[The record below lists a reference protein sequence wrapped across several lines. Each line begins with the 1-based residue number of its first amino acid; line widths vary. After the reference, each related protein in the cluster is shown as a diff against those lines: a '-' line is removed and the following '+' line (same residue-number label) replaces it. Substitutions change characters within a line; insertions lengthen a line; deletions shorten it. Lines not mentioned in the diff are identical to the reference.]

1 LETAPSP
8 RLSLGKYQLVRH
20 LASGGMADV
29 ILARIEGIE
38 GFERHVVIKKIRE
51 ERAHEQR
58 FVQMFLDEARLAASL
73 HHNNI
78 VHVHDIGQEDGE
90 YFFTMEYVHGEDL
103 RRLLA
108 HMADEGRLVPLDHCI
123 TIALATAAA
132 LHHAHEHR
140 TPDRHYA
147 GIVHRDVSPAN
158 ILVAYDGN
166 VKVVDFGIAKLAQRT
181 EETGLMKGKVAYMSP
196 EQCLGHDVD
205 RRSDVFCLGIVL
217 YELVTVRRLFKG
229 ANDFLTMA
237 AITHGVIPSPS
248 MLRPEV
254 PAELEAII
262 LKALAQKPED
272 RYQTANEM
280 RAALE
285 RFAVNARLQTSTT
298 ALADFMQAEFGER
311 DVPWMEAEE
320 EPELSIDF
328 DGSGAGIVAAPDAV
342 LAAQAARLRPRRTSL
357 LPTPARGTG
366 PVMRASSPSA
376 TSLAATEPTAVLPV
390 ATAPAAWMPLVRMP
404 LAGTPLAATPAAGM
418 PVVAMPVALAPI
430 PAPTLQHRRR
440 MYAAAAAAVA
450 AIAIAAIAL
459 MSGSSDKSAPASS
472 GVAAPVVAPSSPEV
486 MPVAA
491 PAPITPPNL
500 VPSAPDPAAQV
511 RTAMTTSQGAT
522 TTDPASGE
530 KKPVR
535 PAFKRP
541 PATKK
546 PPPKGV
552 WDPKAL
558 LPPKSK

>member
-1 LETAPSP
+1 
-8 RLSLGKYQLVRH
+8 
-20 LASGGMADV
+20 MADV
-29 ILARIEGIE
+29 ILARVQGIE
-38 GFERHVVIKKIRE
+38 GFERHVVIKKIRD
-51 ERAHEQR
+51 ERAREEC

-103 RRLLA
+103 RRFLA
-108 HMADEGRLVPLDHCI
+108 HMAEKERLVPLDHCV

-140 TPDRHYA
+140 TPDRNFA

-237 AITHGVIPSPS
+237 SITHGVIPRPS
-248 MLRPEV
+248 EIRPEV

-272 RYQTANEM
+272 RFQTAGEM

-285 RFAVNARLQTSTT
+285 RFAANARLQTSTT
-298 ALADFMQAEFGER
+298 ALADFMRAEFGER
-311 DVPWMEAEE
+311 DVPWMEEE
-320 EPELSIDF
+320 DEPELSIDF
-328 DGSGAGIVAAPDAV
+328 DGSGNGIVAAPDVAV
-342 LAAQAARLRPRRTSL
+342 TAQASRSRPVRRTSAHL
-357 LPTPARGTG
+357 VAPRTSAPHA
-366 PVMRASSPSA
+366 VVRAASPDA
-376 TSLAATEPTAVLPV
+376 ASLVSVEPP
-390 ATAPAAWMPLVRMP
+390 
-404 LAGTPLAATPAAGM
+404 
-418 PVVAMPVALAPI
+418 
-430 PAPTLQHRRR
+430 PAPKRRGFV
-440 MYAAAAAAVA
+440 YAAAAAAAVA
-450 AIAIAAIAL
+450 FAAVAIVA
-459 MSGSSDKSAPASS
+459 MSGSSSKAAPASS
-472 GVAAPVVAPSSPEV
+472 GVATPVVAPSEPPAV
-486 MPVAA
+486 PVA
-491 PAPITPPNL
+491 PAPVTPPNL
-500 VPSAPDPAAQV
+500 VPSATAPTDPVAQV
-511 RTAMTTSQGAT
+511 SPPTQDAARAMSSDTA
-522 TTDPASGE
+522 PVE
-530 KKPVR
+530 KKPAR
-535 PAFKRP
+535 PLAKRT
-541 PATKK
+541 AAKK
-546 PPPKGV
+546 PLPKGV

>member
-1 LETAPSP
+1 LETAPAP

-29 ILARIEGIE
+29 ILARVTGIE
-38 GFERHVVIKKIRE
+38 GFERHVVIKKIRD
-51 ERAHEQR
+51 ERAREER

-103 RRLLA
+103 RRVLA
-108 HMADEGRLVPLDHCI
+108 HMADAERLVPLNHCI
-123 TIALATAAA
+123 TIGLATAAA

-140 TPDRHYA
+140 TPDRSFA

-196 EQCLGHDVD
+196 EQCLGMDVD
-205 RRSDVFCLGIVL
+205 RRSDIFCLGIVL

-237 AITHGVIPSPS
+237 SITHGVIPRPS
-248 MLRPEV
+248 ELRPDL
-254 PAELEAII
+254 PAELEQII
-262 LKALAQKPED
+262 LKALAYKPED
-272 RYQTANEM
+272 RYQTADEM

-285 RFAVNARLQTSTT
+285 RFSQNARLQTSVTG
-298 ALADFMQAEFGER
+298 LADFMRAEFGER
-311 DVPWMEAEE
+311 DVPWMEQED

-328 DGSGAGIVAAPDAV
+328 DGSGNGIVAAPEVAV
-342 LAAQAARLRPRRTSL
+342 QAQAARNGRPLRRTSL
-357 LPTPARGTG
+357 QRIVARGSEPGLPSSTPSAG
-366 PVMRASSPSA
+366 VPTSRPSSQTERISSPYVQA
-376 TSLAATEPTAVLPV
+376 TS
-390 ATAPAAWMPLVRMP
+390 PAAASASIVAVEPP
-404 LAGTPLAATPAAGM
+404 PAAK
-418 PVVAMPVALAPI
+418 
-430 PAPTLQHRRR
+430 RRR
-440 MYAAAAAAVA
+440 MVYVAAAGAVA
-450 AIAIAAIAL
+450 AIAAAAL
-459 MSGSSDKSAPASS
+459 VLMGGGSSSKAAPASS
-472 GVAAPVVAPSSPEV
+472 VSVPAAAQQQPAPA
-486 MPVAA
+486 PVAA
-491 PAPITPPNL
+491 PAPVTPPNM
-500 VPSAPDPAAQV
+500 VPSADPANAGDPQQAQ
-511 RTAMTTSQGAT
+511 
-522 TTDPASGE
+522 TTDGSTPTEATPTE

-535 PAFKRP
+535 PAVKRP
-541 PATKK
+541 IVRK

-558 LPPKSK
+558 LPPK